1 MIRRP
6 PRSTRTDTL
15 FPYTTLFRSQRRWRG
30 VLDRGNGVADH
41 RLRHFLDLRGDE
53 ADFAGSKLRH
63 LLNLRPETA
72 DAVNQMLGATCHEL
86 DLQPLLEN
94 AVHYTDQNDHAQIR
108 IVPAIH
114 EHSLQRRCAI
124 ALRCRDLRADLLAYP
139 VKIGRASCRER
150 VCQYG

>member
-1 MIRRP
+1 MRISDWSSDVCSSDLGEQSAEHHR
-6 PRSTRTDTL
+6 L
-15 FPYTTLFRSQRRWRG
+15 HFLEAGQRRWRG

-94 AVHYTDQNDHAQIR
+94 AVHYTDQNDHAPIR
-108 IVPAIH
+108 DRTSTRLNSS
-114 EHSLQRRCAI
+114 HS
-124 ALRCRDLRADLLAYP
+124 
-139 VKIGRASCRER
+139 
-150 VCQYG
+150 

>member
-1 MIRRP
+1 MHGEQSAEHHR
-6 PRSTRTDTL
+6 L
-15 FPYTTLFRSQRRWRG
+15 HFLEAGQRRWRG
-30 VLDRGNGVADH
+30 VLDRGKVVADH

-94 AVHYTDQNDHAQIR
+94 AVHYTDQNDHR
-108 IVPAIH
+108 S
-114 EHSLQRRCAI
+114 EERRVGKECVST
-124 ALRCRDLRADLLAYP
+124 CRSRWSPYP
-139 VKIGRASCRER
+139 
-150 VCQYG
+150 

>member
-94 AVHYTDQNDHAQIR
+94 AVHYTDQNDNAQI
-108 IVPAIH
+108 
-114 EHSLQRRCAI
+114 Q
-124 ALRCRDLRADLLAYP
+124 
-139 VKIGRASCRER
+139 IGRASCRER
-150 VCQYG
+150 VCQYV